1 MSGAAPAETPWE
13 ALQRRRGAELRARA
27 HAAVRAA
34 AAAAA
39 AHGGRVLVFG
49 SLVAGHF
56 DEGSDIDLAV
66 DGSAK
71 AAHAAWDAV
80 ALAGFACDVVRLE
93 DAPPSLLERIRQD
106 GREPGTLG

>member
-1 MSGAAPAETPWE
+1 MTSSAPTETPWE

-34 AAAAA
+34 EAAAG

-49 SLVAGHF
+49 SLVWGHF

-66 DGSAK
+66 EGSDA

-93 DAPPSLLERIRQD
+93 TAPAEFAERIRRD
-106 GREPGTLG
+106 GREPSALD